1 MPVFELEQVRFRG
14 VLDIPAL
21 RIETGITAVT
31 GPSGAGKS
39 TLLRLLDDLREPDS
53 GTIRHRG
60 TDIREIPAI
69 ELRRRVPML
78 SQSPVVVPGT
88 VLDNLARAHRLQER
102 PDPAPDAAA
111 EALAAL
117 GLIQDLDADAG
128 VLSGGERQR
137 LALARLLLLTPDTVL
152 LDEPTSAL
160 DEDTALRVMGT
171 LVRLLAAGGTDIV
184 FVTHSS
190 ALVDACAEHRV
201 VVSGGTARQ
210 AAR

>member
-1 MPVFELEQVRFRG
+1 MPVFELEQVRFRR
-14 VLDIPAL
+14 VLDIPTL
-21 RIETGITAVT
+21 RISPGVTAVT

-39 TLLRLLDDLREPDS
+39 TFLRLLDDLREPDS

-60 TDIREIPAI
+60 TDIRDIPAV

-78 SQSPVVVPGT
+78 SQAPVIVPGT
-88 VLDNLARAHRLQER
+88 VFDNLARAHRLQER
-102 PDPAPDAAA
+102 PDPTREPAA

-117 GLIQDLDADAG
+117 GLAPDLDADAG

-137 LALARLLLLTPDTVL
+137 LALARLLLLAPDTVL

-160 DEDTALRVMGT
+160 DEDTALRVMRTVVRT
-171 LVRLLAAGGTDIV
+171 LVARGTDIV

-190 ALVDACAEHRV
+190 ALVAACAEHRI
-201 VVSGGTARQ
+201 VVSGGGAQQVR
-210 AAR
+210 R

>member
-21 RIETGITAVT
+21 RIEPGVTAVT

-60 TDIREIPAI
+60 TDIRDIPAV

-78 SQSPVVVPGT
+78 SQTPVTVPGT
-88 VLDNLARAHRLQER
+88 VFDNVAHAHRLQEL
-102 PDPAPDAAA
+102 PDPAPEAAA
-111 EALAAL
+111 EALGAL
-117 GLIQDLDADAG
+117 GLAQDLDADAG

-137 LALARLLLLTPDTVL
+137 LALARLLLLAPDTVL

-160 DEDTALRVMGT
+160 DEDTAHRVMGT
-171 LVRLLAAGGTDIV
+171 VVRMLAARGTDIV
-184 FVTHSS
+184 LVTHTR
-190 ALVDACAEHRV
+190 ALVTAFAEHRI

-210 AAR
+210 ERR